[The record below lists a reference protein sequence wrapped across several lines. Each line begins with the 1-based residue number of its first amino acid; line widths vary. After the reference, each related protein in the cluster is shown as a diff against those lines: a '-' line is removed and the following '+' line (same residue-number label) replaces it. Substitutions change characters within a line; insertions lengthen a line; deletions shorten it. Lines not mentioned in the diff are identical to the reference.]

1 MSGGDISNGMKV
13 TDLELLQKY
22 AQENSHEAFAEVVKR
37 HINLVYSV
45 ALRLV
50 RSNELAEEVAQST
63 FTDLARN
70 AKSFGTETVLAAWLY
85 QIAKRTAIDAIRR
98 ETRRQSREQTAVEI
112 IAMNATDG
120 DWTRIEPILD
130 EAVEELEGA
139 DRAAVLL
146 RYFEDK
152 SLREVGQT
160 LGISEDAAQKRVSR
174 AVDRLRELIGKRGV
188 TIGAVGLVAAVSA
201 NAILAAPSGLAAGI
215 STAAAAAGTTIAT
228 TTTTTTSTLTATK
241 TIAMTTLQ
249 KAAVTIALA
258 VSIGAG
264 IYQGRQNAALRSQ
277 VETLQQ
283 QMTPL
288 AEAVRASQQERD
300 DATNKLAMLIQE
312 NNGLKGDL
320 GELSRLRGEVARLR
334 ESAPAQSR
342 DPQNVEMKSWLLRA
356 EKLKQRLAESPGARI
371 PEMQFLTEDDY
382 MQASRSTLNYERDYL
397 AALANLRSSGEFKFI
412 TTMLNPALTQY
423 AQANNGQ
430 FPTDLAQLKP
440 YFPSPVED
448 AILDRWEIA
457 PASMVRT
464 DNFGDPI
471 ITQKAAVDEDWDAR
485 YAVGLKGFASAGLD
499 TEGHNGWGSV
509 SPDTIMASA
518 EKSFET
524 ANNGQPPTDTSQIL
538 PYLTTPEQQA
548 AYQKIMMWR
557 QKK

>member
-1 MSGGDISNGMKV
+1 MKV